1 MSILFSLREFFAGI
15 DKAAAGVKAGKHL
28 PVRALLAN
36 LDESVK
42 SPHRDEAVQSSKS
55 KARKS

>member
-1 MSILFSLREFFAGI
+1 MQAVKPRQAIAI
-15 DKAAAGVKAGKHL
+15 KAPARRDFTIEVI
-28 PVRALLAN
+28 
-36 LDESVK
+36 LDESIK